1 MRGGGWLK
9 IGLRRGRPGANL
21 GNCMNDESGIDN
33 PDFAAFEHEG
43 WEAVCGGYEA
53 HFGPLT
59 RQSSQALLN
68 AAAVD
73 ADMRLL
79 DVCCGPGMISAA
91 AAARG
96 ARAVGLDFSA
106 ATVKLAARRVPEAE
120 FREGDAGALPFEDGE
135 FDAAVCGF
143 GIIHLPDPRRGL
155 RELRR
160 VVRPGA
166 RIGVSVWVA
175 PQPGNGFGLMYG
187 AIRAH
192 ADMTVPLPEG
202 PDFFQFS
209 EPGLLDRALVESGLE
224 EARSTIVDQF
234 WEFERP
240 GDMSRVIFEGMVRA
254 RGLVMAQ
261 TEAVRQAIVADI
273 EAGME
278 AFRTAQGNYS
288 VPMPAIV
295 ASARK

>member
-1 MRGGGWLK
+1 
-9 IGLRRGRPGANL
+9 
-21 GNCMNDESGIDN
+21 MNDDTEIDSSA
-33 PDFAAFEHEG
+33 FAAFEREG
-43 WEAVCGGYEA
+43 WETVCNGYDE

-68 AAAVD
+68 AAGVA

-79 DVCCGPGMISAA
+79 DACCGPGMISAA

-106 ATVKLAARRVPEAE
+106 ATVRLAASRVPEAE
-120 FREGDAGALPFEDGE
+120 FREGDAGALPFEDSE

-143 GIIHLPDPRRGL
+143 GIIHLPDPHCAL

-160 VVRPGA
+160 VVKTGA
-166 RIGVSVWVA
+166 RIGVSVWDA
-175 PQPGNGFGLMYG
+175 PGPGNGFGLLYG
-187 AIRAH
+187 AIGAH
-192 ADMTVPLPEG
+192 ADRNVPLPEG

-209 EPGLLDRALVESGLE
+209 EPGKLARALAESGLK

-234 WEFERP
+234 WEFARP
-240 GDMSRVIFEGMVRA
+240 GDMSRVIFEGTVRA
-254 RGLVMAQ
+254 RGLVLAQ
-261 TEAVRQAIVADI
+261 SEAVRQAIVADI

-278 AFRTAQGNYS
+278 VFRTAEGVYR

-295 ASARK
+295 GSARK